1 MSAIATVTSTSS
13 GAQAPPPLWKPA
25 SVAPRTLP
33 ALPALDDLPVSQTQC
48 DKALNALVKHV
59 DKVQKKRDDDDLLG
73 EQDEKVFLVVGL
85 KQAPKR
91 DVHKPIR
98 IAVPHPVLNPRVQ
111 PVTLFVKDPQR
122 VYKNLLDELKI
133 GFITRVVG
141 LDKLRTK
148 HKTFE
153 AKRQLLKEGELFL
166 VDDRVTV
173 EVGKC
178 LGKMWRDA
186 KKQPIPV
193 ALQRKDLKAELERAV
208 ASTYLNVTTGTSLS
222 VKIGSTSQHSA
233 AELGANLRAVLPYI
247 ATRIPAAPSTFAN
260 VQSLHLKSSTS
271 VSLPIYNA
279 SLSTRFDAVPETAE
293 AADERKKAEDKKADE
308 KRKRDERDAAKE
320 KRRLE
325 RAVTKEGK
333 GRAEKR
339 EREED
344 VEEEAAAAVA
354 EEEAA
359 APAAAAVVDEAPKP
373 KAKKAKKEAK
383 AAAEAPAPVSP
394 AAADKKASRPKKA
407 SSSKKVKA

>member
-13 GAQAPPPLWKPA
+13 SSQAPPPLWKPA
-25 SVAPRTLP
+25 SVAPRALP

-48 DKALNALVKHV
+48 DKAMNALVKHV
-59 DKVQKKRDDDDLLG
+59 DKVQKKRDDEDLLG

-91 DVHKPIR
+91 EVHKPVR

-122 VYKNLLDELKI
+122 FYKDLLAELKV

-208 ASTYLNVTTGTSLS
+208 ASTYMNVTTGTSLS
-222 VKIGSTSQHSA
+222 IKLGSTTQLTA
-233 AELGANLRAVLPYI
+233 AELLSNLRAVLPHI
-247 ATRIPAAPSTFAN
+247 ATRIPQAPSTFSN

-271 VSLPIYNA
+271 VALPIYNA
-279 SLSTRFDAVPETAE
+279 ALSTRFDPVEEGDEVRAARDLAQRRKEEERRRREEREAE
-293 AADERKKAEDKKADE
+293 KER
-308 KRKRDERDAAKE
+308 
-320 KRRLE
+320 RRLE
-325 RAVTKEGK
+325 RAATREGK

-339 EREED
+339 EREDED
-344 VEEEAAAAVA
+344 GEGAEAGGEEAPVA
-354 EEEAA
+354 EA
-359 APAAAAVVDEAPKP
+359 APPAAEEDKVDEAPKP
-373 KAKKAKKEAK
+373 KAKKAKKESTTSPAATKEDKKAAKPKK
-383 AAAEAPAPVSP
+383 AAAA
-394 AAADKKASRPKKA
+394 KKAKA
-407 SSSKKVKA
+407 

>member
-13 GAQAPPPLWKPA
+13 GSHAPPPLWKPA

-33 ALPALDDLPVSQTQC
+33 ALPALDDLPVSHTQC
-48 DKALNALVKHV
+48 DKALSALVKHV
-59 DKVQKKRDDDDLLG
+59 DKVQKKREDDDLLG

-122 VYKNLLDELKI
+122 VYKNLLEELKI

-208 ASTYLNVTTGTSLS
+208 ASTYMNVTTGTSLS

-260 VQSLHLKSSTS
+260 IQSLHLKSSTS

-279 SLSTRFDAVPETAE
+279 SLATRFDAVPESAE
-293 AADERKKAEDKKADE
+293 ALDERKKAEDKKADE

-344 VEEEAAAAVA
+344 VDEEQAAVV
-354 EEEAA
+354 EEDEAA

-383 AAAEAPAPVSP
+383 AAVEAPAPVSP
-394 AAADKKASRPKKA
+394 ATSDKKASKPKKA